1 MRNELCINGQTNAT
15 YVQSPRQTEEKLSR
29 LWMPKLLV
37 VLLNIKND
45 FLKVH
50 QTRAFVPKVREN
62 IPYFGL
68 YLLEEYQ
75 IVPHTT
81 IGVPKTS
88 KKHPSLYFK
97 M

>member
-1 MRNELCINGQTNAT
+1 
-15 YVQSPRQTEEKLSR
+15 
-29 LWMPKLLV
+29 MPKLLV

-50 QTRAFVPKVREN
+50 QTRAFMPKVREN
-62 IPYFGL
+62 IPYFVL
-68 YLLEEYQ
+68 YFLEEYQ

-81 IGVPKTS
+81 IGVPKMS

-97 M
+97 S